1 MRHGCIN
8 CIHCM
13 WSAED
18 NIYYC
23 EREKAVGEETFDR
36 VWLNEEDWDVGD
48 IAICPEYRECGA
60 QDY

>member
-1 MRHGCIN
+1 MRQGCIN

-13 WSAED
+13 YDGVD

-23 EREKAVGEETFDR
+23 EMEKVVGEETFDR
-36 VWLNEEDWDVGD
+36 VWLNEEDWDR
-48 IAICPEYRECGA
+48 AESPLCEEYRECGA